1 MASVTLVWR
10 SYLRL
15 LEKKPLATKVA
26 TGGVITS
33 VGDVAAQLLLE
44 KRTELDF
51 LRLAVVS
58 GFGLM
63 GSVIEGHF
71 WLGYLERT
79 VGASMGVRA
88 AFKKM
93 VLDVGVFTPIE
104 VASFLS
110 WTHVL
115 EGRAGP
121 LGDKL
126 QADYIPTLLSS
137 FFWTPF
143 SLAGFLFVPF
153 HLRVLYGTSVCLMWD
168 TFLSYASHNQLP
180 NLS

>member
-10 SYLRL
+10 TYLRL

-33 VGDVAAQLLLE
+33 LGDVAAQLLLE
-44 KRTELDF
+44 KRTEIDC

-58 GFGLM
+58 GYGLL
-63 GSVIEGHF
+63 GTVIEGHF
-71 WLGYLERT
+71 WLGYLEKT
-79 VGASMGVRA
+79 VGSSMGLRA

-93 VLDVGVFTPIE
+93 VLDVGVFAPLE
-104 VASFLS
+104 VAGFLS
-110 WTHVL
+110 WTHLL
-115 EGRAGP
+115 EGHEGR

-126 QADYIPTLLSS
+126 QADYVPTLLSS

-143 SLAGFLFVPF
+143 SLVGFLFVPY
-153 HLRVLYGTSVCLMWD
+153 HLRVLYGTSVCLLWD
-168 TFLSYASHNQLP
+168 TFLSYASHNQLQS
-180 NLS
+180 LS